1 MDVSEPPINESQDYA
16 LRFEDLT
23 VDDDLPLLD
32 RIVKYCRSG
41 IALQRLV
48 HVKMLAETAE
58 TVGTKATISTLV
70 PVLSTL
76 VTDQES
82 VIRQHLA
89 SQLLPLSIVS
99 MVRNLGM
106 VGGYTVNDMIE
117 DKTLPKIYDSEGYKV
132 VTTVIVDHL
141 QTLVTDPDVDVR
153 RSASDSLAG
162 LAFHIRKDD
171 VGKVILPI
179 PLGLSQTPSP
189 NNNNSNNT
197 AKRKSQQQ
205 HQQQQQSSPGD
216 GLTEELRI
224 TAANLLAEL
233 GGAGENDAIPR
244 RLVREMILPA
254 VLALTRDPG
263 FRVRRSAAQALP
275 RVLGGTSL
283 EDARITILPAFEQ
296 LSRDEVYR
304 VRKSTGE
311 CLVDMSRSMMIL
323 SNTAS
328 TPSEANDVNIL
339 RRQTLIP
346 IAESL
351 LGDANKFV
359 RHGMMQFLG
368 PFLASFYPFVYSA
381 LKTILPGVSESDGSN
396 HSGIVAQ
403 FFPHASSMVSRLNSS
418 AAATTSAPTP
428 TLANIEPDKEIPMI
442 KQLQRTL
449 PPFVHAGRSSSVSLL
464 AVVAHRRKDPPNSE
478 DLQAVMGSLLD
489 HFTGLARVN
498 TGDDNTD
505 AEMRVYCAYSYP
517 AIVLLLGPE
526 NWEGRLKD
534 CFRTLL
540 NPNYGSKDN
549 NEPVAPPLPVK
560 RCLASSLHTV
570 AHILGPEVAARD
582 VMPIFRDYFLS
593 DTDESVR
600 LNMIR
605 NFPTLVSLLD
615 EATKKQYMLL
625 WCETMRGEEVLG
637 AMKRSAT
644 NPLVLN
650 WRQRNY
656 VSRSMPDLICQVDPL
671 FAYNNFWPILQ
682 SLLTDTIS
690 LVREDAIWSIPILLK
705 TFAAENVK
713 DFEGGSTDKAKEL
726 WSNGACQEIVGW
738 LKETILKWSSTT
750 TTKKGS
756 SSKIGNF
763 SQRQLYCD
771 VCTSIAIAIRFGDGL
786 ADPEDPI
793 VELET
798 KLNSTL
804 KRRNSESLVEE
815 RSPYRKLTTGERKH
829 LLRLLSNDVLP
840 LALEFKDDRVTNV
853 RLCLRKTLL
862 LMPDEVAQLPPVR
875 ETLQS
880 LEEEV
885 ETWESFDA
893 VPVNSL
899 PLQQQPVQPHSQRQQ
914 QPQQVS
920 AASGADFQTKSPRKT
935 KASSKRDKK
944 RGSENQ
950 PQDEGNS
957 TTMADI

>member
-1 MDVSEPPINESQDYA
+1 
-16 LRFEDLT
+16 
-23 VDDDLPLLD
+23 
-32 RIVKYCRSG
+32 
-41 IALQRLV
+41 
-48 HVKMLAETAE
+48 
-58 TVGTKATISTLV
+58 
-70 PVLSTL
+70 
-76 VTDQES
+76 
-82 VIRQHLA
+82 
-89 SQLLPLSIVS
+89 
-99 MVRNLGM
+99 MVRN
-106 VGGYTVNDMIE
+106 VGVIGGKPAAYSVADMIE

-132 VTTVIVDHL
+132 VTTILVGHL
-141 QTLVTDPDVDVR
+141 QTLVTDADVDVR

-162 LAFHIRKDD
+162 LAFHIRRDD
-171 VGKVILPI
+171 VGRVILPI
-179 PLGLSQTPSP
+179 PLRLSQQDP
-189 NNNNSNNT
+189 NNSSN
-197 AKRKSQQQ
+197 RKSQH
-205 HQQQQQSSPGD
+205 HQQQHASPED

-244 RLVREMILPA
+244 NLVSEMILPA

-263 FRVRRSAAQALP
+263 FRVRRAAAQALP
-275 RVLGGTSL
+275 RVLGGTSV
-283 EDARITILPAFEQ
+283 EGAATKILPAFEA

-323 SNTAS
+323 SKTAS
-328 TPSEANDVNIL
+328 TTNEANSVNIL

-381 LKTILPGVSESDGSN
+381 LKTVLPGISESDGSN
-396 HSGIVAQ
+396 HAGIVAQ

-428 TLANIEPDKEIPMI
+428 TLVSIEFNKETPIV
-442 KQLQRTL
+442 KQLQQTL
-449 PPFVHAGRSSSVSLL
+449 PQFIHAGRSSSVSLH
-464 AVVAHRRKDPPNSE
+464 AVVTHRRRDPP
-478 DLQAVMGSLLD
+478 DFDDMKAVMGKLLD
-489 HFTGLARVN
+489 HFTGLARVC

-540 NPNYGSKDN
+540 NPNYGSKENTD
-549 NEPVAPPLPVK
+549 PAAPPLPVK

-570 AHILGPEVAARD
+570 AHILGPNVTAQD
-582 VMPIFRDYFLS
+582 IMPIYRDYFLS

-615 EATKKQYMLL
+615 DPTRKQYITL
-625 WCETMRGEEVLG
+625 WCETVSGEEVLG

-650 WRQRNY
+650 WRQRDY
-656 VSRSMPDLICQVDPL
+656 VSRSMPDLICLVDAV
-671 FAYNNFWPILQ
+671 FAYNHLWPILR
-682 SLLTDTIS
+682 SLLTDSIS

-705 TFAAENVK
+705 CFSIENVK
-713 DFEGGSTDKAKEL
+713 DVEGGTTTKAKEL
-726 WSNGACQEIVGW
+726 WSNGACQEVINW
-738 LKETILKWSSTT
+738 LKEAILKWSNGSVSS
-750 TTKKGS
+750 TKKGS

-763 SQRQLYCD
+763 SQRQLYCQ
-771 VCTSIAIAIRFGDGL
+771 VCTSMAVAIRLGEGL
-786 ADPEDPI
+786 SDPDDPI

-798 KLNSTL
+798 KVNQTL
-804 KRRNSESLVEE
+804 KRRNS
-815 RSPYRKLTTGERKH
+815 RSVVDEFAPYRKLSVGERKH
-829 LLRLLSNDVLP
+829 LLRLLSNDILP

-853 RLCLRKTLL
+853 RLSLRKTLL
-862 LMPDEVAQLPPVR
+862 LMPKEIVNLPAVK

-880 LEEEV
+880 LDEEV
-885 ETWESFDA
+885 ETWESFDS
-893 VPVNSL
+893 VPVPTP
-899 PLQQQPVQPHSQRQQ
+899 PLQQHPFQEQS
-914 QPQQVS
+914 QPQQHIQHGVDVV
-920 AASGADFQTKSPRKT
+920 ASPDKVPRKF
-935 KASSKRDKK
+935 KSNSKRDKK
-944 RGSENQ
+944 KGTENL
-950 PQDEGNS
+950 PDEGNS
-957 TTMADI
+957 TSMASI